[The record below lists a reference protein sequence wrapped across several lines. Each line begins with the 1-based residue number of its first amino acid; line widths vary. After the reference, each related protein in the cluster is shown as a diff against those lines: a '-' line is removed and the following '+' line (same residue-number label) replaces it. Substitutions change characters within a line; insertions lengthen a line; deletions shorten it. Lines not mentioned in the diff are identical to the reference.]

1 MFRPMIPLAFSV
13 AILDEL
19 TRLARLEIDNAPLFL
34 ATLGTAAADCRNHL
48 LLLGEKKY
56 LVGVPRPQL
65 LGNTSGCIPKFLLTT
80 FFLVHCLL

>member
-48 LLLGEKKY
+48 LLFGEK
-56 LVGVPRPQL
+56 
-65 LGNTSGCIPKFLLTT
+65 NI
-80 FFLVHCLL
+80 